1 MKNYHEVF
9 FAFFSAL
16 FEFSLEILWI
26 AVFCRNNTIFFINL
40 VLFYQS
46 FFHVILPCLRSI
58 GIMNNRELS
67 VHHYLYFVWR
77 FDNMSM
83 TSVWRRNKK
92 LGKVIASLCQAA
104 TLRKPCFW
112 IEINNF
118 RKGII
123 HHYTE
128 TFLFKSLLLLTNKT
142 KSLLCK

>member
-9 FAFFSAL
+9 FAFFCIIW
-16 FEFSLEILWI
+16 ILSWN
-26 AVFCRNNTIFFINL
+26 FMNSSFLQKQYYIFHKFGF
-40 VLFYQS
+40 VLS
-46 FFHVILPCLRSI
+46 VILPCLRSI

-77 FDNMSM
+77 FNNMSM

-92 LGKVIASLCQAA
+92 LGKAIASLCQAA
-104 TLRKPCFW
+104 TLRKTCFW

>member
-1 MKNYHEVF
+1 MKKCHEVF
-9 FAFFSAL
+9 FAFFPAL

-26 AVFCRNNTIFFINL
+26 AVFCRNNTIFFHKFGF
-40 VLFYQS
+40 VLS
-46 FFHVILPCLRSI
+46 VILPCLRSI

-67 VHHYLYFVWR
+67 VHHYLHFVWR
-77 FDNMSM
+77 FGNMSM
-83 TSVWRRNKK
+83 TLVWRRNKK
-92 LGKVIASLCQAA
+92 LWKAIASLCQAA

>member
-1 MKNYHEVF
+1 MKKNVMRIF
-9 FAFFSAL
+9 LLFSAL

-26 AVFCRNNTIFFINL
+26 AVFCRNNTIFFHKFGFISHSSMSQK
-40 VLFYQS
+40 YRDHEQQ
-46 FFHVILPCLRSI
+46 
-58 GIMNNRELS
+58 

-77 FDNMSM
+77 FGNMSM

-92 LGKVIASLCQAA
+92 LGKAIASLCQAA

-112 IEINNF
+112 IEVNNF

-123 HHYTE
+123 YHYTE
-128 TFLFKSLLLLTNKT
+128 IFLFKSLLLLTNKT